1 MPPFQRTCIVCG
13 GPIGSRWLCLKC
25 ERAYSLDVPFRD
37 WPGWAKMLVRLCWRE
52 RRAELRRLR
61 YEADVPIAMVVVRVD
76 IHGERE
82 GG

>member
-1 MPPFQRTCIVCG
+1 M
-13 GPIGSRWLCLKC
+13 
-25 ERAYSLDVPFRD
+25 DVPFRD